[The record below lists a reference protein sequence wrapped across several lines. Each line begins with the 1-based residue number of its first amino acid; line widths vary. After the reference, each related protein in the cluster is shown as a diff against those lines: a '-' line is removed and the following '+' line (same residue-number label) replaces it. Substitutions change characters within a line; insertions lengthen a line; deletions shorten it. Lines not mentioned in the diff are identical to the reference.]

1 MAKSMRRNHD
11 GAFKTRLA
19 LEAVKR
25 EKTMAQFQANVAS
38 ISTKSASGGNDCW
51 TNYLISFP
59 TAARKLL
66 NLSGFS

>member
-25 EKTMAQFQANVAS
+25 EKTMAQFQAN
-38 ISTKSASGGNDCW
+38 IILPKNW
-51 TNYLISFP
+51 TEQ
-59 TAARKLL
+59 
-66 NLSGFS
+66 